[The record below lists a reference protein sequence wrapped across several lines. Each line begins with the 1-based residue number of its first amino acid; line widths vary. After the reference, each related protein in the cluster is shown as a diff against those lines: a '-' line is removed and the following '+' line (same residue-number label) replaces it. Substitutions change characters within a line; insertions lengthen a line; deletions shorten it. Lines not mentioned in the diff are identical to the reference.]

1 MKKGFALA
9 LALVSCF
16 TLALA
21 GCGGGQKSGG
31 AAKKVDYPTKNITMI
46 CPWGAGGGT
55 DSILR
60 ALCKSAE
67 KDFGK
72 TITVSNVTGGG
83 GDECV
88 DEGRHGERVPTT
100 DRGEEGPAEEELL
113 ADPRH
118 DGDEPDNRQ

>member
-1 MKKGFALA
+1 VETKIYKQGGRLMKKGFAVA

-67 KDFGK
+67 KILVRPLLFP
-72 TITVSNVTGGG
+72 TLPVAAVLLVT
-83 GDECV
+83 
-88 DEGRHGERVPTT
+88 
-100 DRGEEGPAEEELL
+100 
-113 ADPRH
+113 
-118 DGDEPDNRQ
+118 QQS